1 VCRILATE
9 NEHLQ
14 IQRDTQG
21 VQTVYKLTDD
31 ALDEALGEAV
41 VSEYENEIRLHG
53 IFVKPEHRGKGC
65 ARSLMEAVLSLDET
79 KTVTLCTGPGNIA
92 FFKLFGF
99 QVTDIGESLVTMQKR
114 P

>member
-14 IQRDTQG
+14 IQKDTQG

-41 VSEYENEIRLHG
+41 VSEYESEIRLHG

-79 KTVTLCTGPGNIA
+79 KTVTLCTGLGNIA

-99 QVTDIGESLVTMQKR
+99 QVTGIGESLVTMQKR